1 MPLEDLIR
9 TQEAIIRVAKQARPA
24 VVEITALHL
33 SRPISPSWSW
43 MEHSNLLRR
52 LFHGVFHGVLPGKQ
66 EENTR
71 QESTGAGFIVSRRGF
86 ILTNLHVVAGA
97 DEIRV
102 RLMDEREF
110 FGDLIEAD
118 EKSDLAVV
126 KIPSRSDLPVIP
138 LGDSDRA
145 EVGDRVLA
153 IGNPLGLD
161 QTVTAGVISAV
172 GRSNLGLTSRESYIQ
187 TDAMMS
193 FGNSGGP
200 LLNLKGE
207 VIGIDTAVVASGH
220 GIGFAVPVNIAR
232 WMAEPLLSDLSSPP
246 VWIGIMARTAT
257 PQEVQDVGSLTVN
270 GGVWVE
276 SVIPES
282 PATLAGLKP
291 KDLIIKIDSVPV
303 ADVWQLRQWIDDNSV
318 KSSSRI
324 DLIRGKREEHL
335 TVVFAERPT
344 KPEIE
349 RTVEYNSID
358 FP

>member
-1 MPLEDLIR
+1 M
-9 TQEAIIRVAKQARPA
+9 
-24 VVEITALHL
+24 
-33 SRPISPSWSW
+33 
-43 MEHSNLLRR
+43 
-52 LFHGVFHGVLPGKQ
+52 
-66 EENTR
+66 
-71 QESTGAGFIVSRRGF
+71 GAGFIISRRGY

-110 FGDLIEAD
+110 LGELIEAD

-138 LGDSDRA
+138 LGDSDQA

-172 GRSNLGLTSRESYIQ
+172 GRSDLGLTSQESFIQ

-207 VIGIDTAVVASGH
+207 VIGIDTAVVAAGH

-232 WMAEPLLSDLSSPP
+232 WMAGPLLADLSGPP
-246 VWIGIMARTAT
+246 VWMGIMARTAT
-257 PQEVQDVGSLTVN
+257 PQEAQDAGRLTGN

-282 PATLAGLKP
+282 PATSAGLKS

-303 ADVWQLRQWIDDNSV
+303 TDVWQLRQWIDDNRV
-318 KSSSRI
+318 KSRSTI
-324 DLIRGKREEHL
+324 DLIRGKKEEHL
-335 TVVFAERPT
+335 TVVFAERPS
-344 KPEIE
+344 KLEIE
-349 RTVEYNSID
+349 RTVEYNGTN